1 MLGTFPDWRVPM
13 AQRRSRCAA
22 PLRAGDV
29 LPALQLALEHGHER
43 GWEAVRLSRP
53 NGRLATEARL
63 PRIVHDWHEVVVL
76 SCTRAGQERRRRLQW
91 SVPPDALMLI
101 RRGSDPPLL

>member
-1 MLGTFPDWRVPM
+1 M

-22 PLRAGDV
+22 PLTTGDV
-29 LPALQLALEHGHER
+29 LPALQLALEHGHET
-43 GWEAVRLSRP
+43 GWQAVRLSRP
-53 NGRLATEARL
+53 KGRMASGARL
-63 PRIVHDWHEVVVL
+63 PKVVHDWHEVVVL
-76 SCTRAGQERRRRLQW
+76 SSSRAGPGGRRRVQW